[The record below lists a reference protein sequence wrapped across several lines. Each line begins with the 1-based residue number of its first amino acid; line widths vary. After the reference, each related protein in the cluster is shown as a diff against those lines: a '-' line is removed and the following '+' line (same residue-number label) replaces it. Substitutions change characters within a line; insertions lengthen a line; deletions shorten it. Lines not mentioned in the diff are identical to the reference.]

1 MSIQTRPGG
10 SDEPELTEEEK
21 RQRQIELNQPLI
33 ALLDA
38 WAEDDSESE
47 EEQRAALIQLMRG
60 IDEHRKGG
68 RELFAEYLK
77 CLDS

>member
-1 MSIQTRPGG
+1 MSTPARPA
-10 SDEPELTEEEK
+10 SSVEQELTEEDK
-21 RQRQIELNQPLI
+21 RQRQIELNKPLI

-60 IDEHRKGG
+60 IDEHRKGY
-68 RELFAEYLK
+68 RQLFQHL
-77 CLDS
+77 LDKE

>member
-1 MSIQTRPGG
+1 MAMSTPARPAG
-10 SDEPELTEEEK
+10 SGEPELTEEER

-60 IDEHRKGG
+60 IDENRKAY
-68 RELFAEYLK
+68 RQLFQHL
-77 CLDS
+77 LDDE